1 MASNAIFDF
10 ATDYYYTHKMESPG
24 SFKFTDQDYGS
35 FKSYLNTKEFNY
47 QTQTEKELEAALIT
61 AKKEG
66 FSEDILDSYKQTL
79 SKISTAKKA
88 DLDKKKAEIATLLTD
103 EIIKRYFYQEGLYQ
117 HYIINNPE
125 ITEAQAILNNPSKYQ
140 EILK

>member
-1 MASNAIFDF
+1 MSS
-10 ATDYYYTHKMESPG
+10 SPHN
-24 SFKFTDQDYGS
+24 
-35 FKSYLNTKEFNY
+35 LNTKKFNY

-66 FSEDILDSYKQTL
+66 FSEDILSSYKHTL
-79 SKISTAKKA
+79 TKISTAKKE
-88 DLDKKKAEIATLLTD
+88 DLDTKKAEIATLLTD

-125 ITEAQAILNNPSKYQ
+125 ITEAQAILNNNSKYLG
-140 EILK
+140 ILK